1 MTEIEIV
8 RIRVWD
14 HEYYCRG
21 YYRGG
26 GWGDRNPEAGA
37 APRGDMV
44 RLGILDLVA
53 LAATLAFALPIGL
66 FGVQLLSNGRILL
79 GITGIVVAVGLV
91 AVEQYVWTPGDVPQD
106 ALSAGV
112 RRLLP

>member
-1 MTEIEIV
+1 VTEIETV
-8 RIRVWD
+8 RIRVWN
-14 HEYYCRG
+14 HAFYCRG
-21 YYRGG
+21 ISEGG
-26 GWGDRNPEAGA
+26 GGDRNPEAGA
-37 APRGDMV
+37 APRGDMA

-79 GITGIVVAVGLV
+79 GIMGVVVAVGLV
-91 AVEQYVWTPGDVPQD
+91 AVEQYVWTPADVPED
-106 ALSAGV
+106 ALSAVV